1 MKKALNVLIISAL
14 TIAIGFISMALPFHL
29 IDNLTQFQ
37 MRVLLAGE
45 IAVYICIF
53 SAYFGGKE
61 AKAQRRIRE
70 SRMKEQHEERIARRN
85 EELKGITI
93 NNYDLAA

>member
-1 MKKALNVLIISAL
+1 MKKVLNILLISAL
-14 TIAIGFISMALPFHL
+14 TITVGFISMALPFHFL
-29 IDNLTQFQ
+29 DNLTQLQ
-37 MRVLLAGE
+37 MRIMLAGE

-70 SRMKEQHEERIARRN
+70 ERLREQHNERIARRN
-85 EELKGITI
+85 EELKGITV
-93 NNYDLAA
+93 NQFDLAA